1 MFIAYNRK
9 KTKAYLICT
18 KARSGDFLADVVFWH
33 LPKAKTNG
41 EEIYHNGVYTGFIT
55 DVISLEKIL
64 EYAEHY
70 NIECEEIALVT
81 EVASTRITTKYVTTN
96 GWTI

>member
-18 KARSGDFLADVVFWH
+18 KSRSRDFLSDIVFWH
-33 LPKAKTNG
+33 LPKAETNG
-41 EEIYHNGVYTGFIT
+41 EEIYLKGVYIGFIT

-64 EYAEHY
+64 EYADHY
-70 NIECEEIALVT
+70 NIGYEEIALVT

>member
-1 MFIAYNRK
+1 
-9 KTKAYLICT
+9 
-18 KARSGDFLADVVFWH
+18 
-33 LPKAKTNG
+33 
-41 EEIYHNGVYTGFIT
+41 
-55 DVISLEKIL
+55 L